1 MLVLESCHVLSRA
14 VLIMRCFRIAAV
26 QERRIAV
33 SDQES
38 FLKVS
43 SKACFSH
50 GSRESSK
57 SHFSVTMTD
66 LTPTVVAVHSCMGRH
81 QSWWVSWVG
90 RTPNNADCCMLKN
103 RHSGVQVFFWEK
115 CYLHQAKPVNCVYT
129 IRNLVPK
136 SLAETFSIRYS
147 LSPSC
152 PQCSQGL

>member
-14 VLIMRCFRIAAV
+14 VLTMRCFRIAAV

-81 QSWWVSWVG
+81 QSWWVPWVG
-90 RTPNNADCCMLKN
+90 RTLNNADYCMFKN
-103 RHSGVQVFFWEK
+103 RLSGVQVFFLGEMVSAPSK
-115 CYLHQAKPVNCVYT
+115 TCKLCIYHKKFSSQALGRDILYQ
-129 IRNLVPK
+129 IFII
-136 SLAETFSIRYS
+136 SL
-147 LSPSC
+147 LPSC
-152 PQCSQGL
+152 SRGL